1 MAADL
6 FPSSKKPARR
16 ASRRPPPA
24 YLAGLMMV
32 GSAVVLLPL
41 AYATLVLSL
50 AGGTLWH
57 LRAHAGWIAGPDA
70 GAATGFLY
78 VLAALALFLPCVFLL
93 RPFFARSPGHLQ
105 GLELSPAEEPRLH
118 TFIHQICEALG
129 APVPERI
136 RASMDVNAS
145 ARFSPGVASVVE
157 GRLELTLGLPLVRGL
172 DLSQFAG
179 VLAHELGHFGQGGAM
194 RLVHTIRSVNIWF
207 ARAASLESAWERR
220 TPDAGIIGSLVMPF
234 LALARG
240 CAVLA
245 RWILRVHVRMGQVIS
260 CLLLR
265 QMERQADLAAIRLVG
280 GETFAGMV
288 LEAKVLEAAWGL
300 ANRSL
305 GLALREGRLA
315 DDLPALVAAHT
326 RVFIPE
332 IRRKMEQGLLLER
345 TALFDTH
352 PSLAERVA
360 FARRIPGRGIFH
372 ASGAAHSLFTDFPT
386 LSRVAT
392 EDFYRQDLGSEFRPD
407 RMVTTADLVTGHS
420 EAQVGE
426 AAVSG
431 YFGGLTTPLR
441 PLCIDPGHLE
451 AARAAG
457 ARARLAAS
465 RERVEAGLNRAS
477 ESLRAYAAVDARRLD
492 AAQAMALTKARF
504 LIEPGDFQLERQGH
518 SHAEATW
525 RASEAKLRDLGAS
538 LTGFESA
545 LKDRLAS
552 ALALLGE
559 KEVKDRL
566 GDASV
571 LHREAARLVPVL
583 GLLGEAQPCLDTLRT
598 AFHALA
604 ILIENIDGNE
614 GARELDEQMRHLSA
628 ALRRDLSAIR
638 AILGDHPHPFSPAA
652 SNITVAAYA
661 MEALPGEGDIG
672 GMYHAAEEAL
682 ERCHALHGRI
692 MGRLALAAG
701 RVEGALGFGALQMD
715 LFPLSASQ
723 EGDQEPE
730 AHEPG
735 SGKAGHP

>member
-1 MAADL
+1 MSADL
-6 FPSSKKPARR
+6 LPSRKHPARR
-16 ASRRPPPA
+16 ASRRPPAA

-32 GSAVVLLPL
+32 GSAAVLLPL
-41 AYATLVLSL
+41 TYASLILSL
-50 AGGTLWH
+50 AAGAIWH
-57 LRAHAGWIAGPDA
+57 LRTHAEWIAGPDSTPLW
-70 GAATGFLY
+70 GLLY
-78 VLAALALFLPCVFLL
+78 IAAALAFILPPAFLL
-93 RPFFARSPGHLQ
+93 RPFFTRSPAHAAGRV
-105 GLELSPAEEPRLH
+105 LSPADEPKLH

-136 RASMDVNAS
+136 RAGMDVNAS
-145 ARFSPGVASVVE
+145 ARFSPGIASVVE

-172 DLSQFAG
+172 NLSQFAG

-194 RLVHTIRSVNIWF
+194 RLVHAIRSVNIRF
-207 ARAASLESAWERR
+207 ARAAAVESAWQRR
-220 TPDAGIIGSLVMPF
+220 LPDGGF
-234 LALARG
+234 LDALLLPAVFLGRG
-240 CAVLA
+240 CAILT
-245 RWILRVHVRMGQVIS
+245 RWTLRGHIRMGQVIS

-315 DDLPALVAAHT
+315 DDLPALVGAHT

-332 IRRKMEQGLLLER
+332 VRRKMEQGLLLER

-352 PSLAERVA
+352 PSLSERVA

-386 LSRVAT
+386 LSRAAT
-392 EDFYRQDLGSEFRPD
+392 MDFYNQDLGSEFRPD

-431 YFGGLTTPLR
+431 WFGGLSTPLR
-441 PLCIDPGHLE
+441 PLCIDSGHLE

-457 ARARLAAS
+457 ARARLAAA
-465 RERVEAGLNRAS
+465 RERVEAGLPRAS

-518 SHAEATW
+518 THAEAVW
-525 RASEAKLRDLGAS
+525 QASEAKLRDLGVA

-559 KEVKDRL
+559 KEVKERL
-566 GDASV
+566 GDATILS
-571 LHREAARLVPVL
+571 REAARLVPVL
-583 GLLGEAQPCLDTLRT
+583 GLLGLAQPRLDTLRT
-598 AFHALA
+598 AFHAQA

-614 GARELDEQMRHLSA
+614 GARELEEQMRHLSGS
-628 ALRRDLSAIR
+628 LRRDLSAIR
-638 AILGDHPHPFSPAA
+638 DILGDHPHPFSPTA
-652 SNITVAAYA
+652 SGITVAAYA

-672 GMYHAAEEAL
+672 GVYHAAEEAL

-701 RVEGALGFGALQMD
+701 RVEGALGFGAMQMD
-715 LFPLSASQ
+715 LFPLPFSE
-723 EGDQEPE
+723 EGDEKPE
-730 AHEPG
+730 AHEG
-735 SGKAGHP
+735 GAGKSGHS